1 MAEIKYTEEHEWILI
16 EGDVAM
22 IGITHYAQ
30 EQLGDVVFVELPQV
44 GAAFNKDDEAS
55 VVESV
60 KAAAEVYAPF
70 DGEIVEVNDAL
81 ENNPGLINTEPEGDG
96 WFFKLK
102 VTDESQLE
110 DLLNADAYQEYVK
123 GLG

>member
-1 MAEIKYTEEHEWILI
+1 MAEIKYTEEHEWIVV

-22 IGITHYAQ
+22 IGITVYAQ
-30 EQLGDVVFVELPQV
+30 EQLGDVVFVELPSI
-44 GAAFNKDDEAS
+44 GAELNKDDQAS

-60 KAAAEVYAPF
+60 KAAAEIYAPF
-70 DGEIVEVNDAL
+70 DGEVVEVNDAL
-81 ENNPGLINTEPEGDG
+81 EGDPGLVNTEPEGDG

-102 VTDESQLE
+102 VTDASQLE
-110 DLLNADAYQEYVK
+110 DLLSAAAYQEFVA